1 MTTGSTLVIDVTAS
15 RRRTDA
21 NIAFSWVGRF
31 GMVAG
36 LALGIYIY
44 PYWNFHHV
52 VYTCVALG
60 TLALLLIL
68 AVDVPFRAPLRTSW
82 FSLDRFLLPRT
93 LWPALNM
100 MMLSA
105 VFGILIAHIYNE
117 LFYICIL
124 IGFIISCCFC
134 VMCFPML
141 PAVRRWS
148 WGRPR

>member
-93 LWPALNM
+93 LW
-100 MMLSA
+100 LSTEYDDA
-105 VFGILIAHIYNE
+105 FRCFRHFDSAH
-117 LFYICIL
+117 LQ
-124 IGFIISCCFC
+124 
-134 VMCFPML
+134 
-141 PAVRRWS
+141 
-148 WGRPR
+148 